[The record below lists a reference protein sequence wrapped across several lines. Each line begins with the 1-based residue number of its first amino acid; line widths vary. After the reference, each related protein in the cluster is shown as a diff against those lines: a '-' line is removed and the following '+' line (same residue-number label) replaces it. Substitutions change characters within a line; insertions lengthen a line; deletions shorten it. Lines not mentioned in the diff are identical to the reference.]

1 MASGSPP
8 WPKILNSDGYPRRGR
23 SEIPIVTVSRHPVVT
38 DNRGIGS
45 RFSSQ
50 VAISPVTGLKCEVAG
65 YNNFLSGDT
74 SNISV
79 PGSLDTVAV
88 ALDVIAIGAV
98 LVLTTLSL
106 ILSRGLNGTGLRRGF
121 ALTAVAG
128 FVQIIGS
135 STQFAVDLGFT
146 SSRLPTNIFS
156 GIQVLFLVL
165 LALAVQSFFPVWFKS
180 FKGDNNSSN
189 QPREDPHSPRGSAQ
203 PTPS

>member
-1 MASGSPP
+1 MRPTLVLLPSIRGLGG
-8 WPKILNSDGYPRRGR
+8 KI
-23 SEIPIVTVSRHPVVT
+23 
-38 DNRGIGS
+38 
-45 RFSSQ
+45 
-50 VAISPVTGLKCEVAG
+50 AG
-65 YNNFLSGDT
+65 YNNFLSGT
-74 SNISV
+74 SFNISV
-79 PGSLDTVAV
+79 PGSLDTIAV

-135 STQFAVDLGFT
+135 ATQFAVDLGFT
-146 SSRLPTNIFS
+146 SSRLPPNIFS

-180 FKGDNNSSN
+180 FKGDTNPPN
-189 QPREDPHSPRGSAQ
+189 QPREDPHSHGPV
-203 PTPS
+203 PSTTS

>member
-1 MASGSPP
+1 MLIADSLDSGPP
-8 WPKILNSDGYPRRGR
+8 C
-23 SEIPIVTVSRHPVVT
+23 TT
-38 DNRGIGS
+38 
-45 RFSSQ
+45 
-50 VAISPVTGLKCEVAG
+50 AG
-65 YNNFLSGDT
+65 YNNFLRGT
-74 SNISV
+74 SFNISV

-106 ILSRGLNGTGLRRGF
+106 ILSRGLTGTGLRRGF

-135 STQFAVDLGFT
+135 ATQFAVDLGFT

-180 FKGDNNSSN
+180 FKGDSN
-189 QPREDPHSPRGSAQ
+189 TPSQPREDPHSSRGPVP
-203 PTPS
+203 PTTN

>member
-1 MASGSPP
+1 M
-8 WPKILNSDGYPRRGR
+8 
-23 SEIPIVTVSRHPVVT
+23 
-38 DNRGIGS
+38 
-45 RFSSQ
+45 
-50 VAISPVTGLKCEVAG
+50 VAG
-65 YNNFLSGDT
+65 YNNFLSGT
-74 SNISV
+74 PFNISV
-79 PGSLDTVAV
+79 PVSLDTIAV

-146 SSRLPTNIFS
+146 SSRLPPNIFS

-180 FKGDNNSSN
+180 FKGDSNSPGES
-189 QPREDPHSPRGSAQ
+189 REDPHSSHGPGP
-203 PTPS
+203 PTAN

>member
-1 MASGSPP
+1 
-8 WPKILNSDGYPRRGR
+8 
-23 SEIPIVTVSRHPVVT
+23 
-38 DNRGIGS
+38 
-45 RFSSQ
+45 
-50 VAISPVTGLKCEVAG
+50 
-65 YNNFLSGDT
+65 
-74 SNISV
+74 
-79 PGSLDTVAV
+79 LDTVAV

-106 ILSRGLNGTGLRRGF
+106 ILSRGLNGTGLKRGF

-180 FKGDNNSSN
+180 FKSDPNPPSQS
-189 QPREDPHSPRGSAQ
+189 REDSHFSRG
-203 PTPS
+203 PTPPSSGQDIQGTNPQ

>member
-1 MASGSPP
+1 MLIADSLDSGPP
-8 WPKILNSDGYPRRGR
+8 C
-23 SEIPIVTVSRHPVVT
+23 TT
-38 DNRGIGS
+38 
-45 RFSSQ
+45 
-50 VAISPVTGLKCEVAG
+50 AG
-65 YNNFLSGDT
+65 YNNFLSGT
-74 SNISV
+74 SFNIPV
-79 PGSLDTVAV
+79 PVSLDTIAV

-146 SSRLPTNIFS
+146 SSRLPPNIFS
-156 GIQVLFLVL
+156 GIHFLFLVL

-180 FKGDNNSSN
+180 FKGDSNAPN
-189 QPREDPHSPRGSAQ
+189 QPREDPRSSHGPAASTTS
-203 PTPS
+203 

>member
-1 MASGSPP
+1 LSISLDSGLRC
-8 WPKILNSDGYPRRGR
+8 KI
-23 SEIPIVTVSRHPVVT
+23 
-38 DNRGIGS
+38 
-45 RFSSQ
+45 
-50 VAISPVTGLKCEVAG
+50 AG
-65 YNNFLSGDT
+65 YNNFLSGT
-74 SNISV
+74 SFNIPV

-135 STQFAVDLGFT
+135 ATQFAVDLGFT
-146 SSRLPTNIFS
+146 SSRLPPNIFS

-180 FKGDNNSSN
+180 FKGDSNAPN
-189 QPREDPHSPRGSAQ
+189 QPREDPRSSHGSVSPAS
-203 PTPS
+203 S

>member
-1 MASGSPP
+1 MQAPLDARP
-8 WPKILNSDGYPRRGR
+8 
-23 SEIPIVTVSRHPVVT
+23 TSRV
-38 DNRGIGS
+38 
-45 RFSSQ
+45 
-50 VAISPVTGLKCEVAG
+50 KG
-65 YNNFLSGDT
+65 YNNFLSRT
-74 SNISV
+74 ALNISV

-121 ALTAVAG
+121 TLTAVAG

-180 FKGDNNSSN
+180 FKA
-189 QPREDPHSPRGSAQ
+189 DPNPSK
-203 PTPS
+203 PTTG

>member
-1 MASGSPP
+1 MPNADSLDSGPP
-8 WPKILNSDGYPRRGR
+8 C
-23 SEIPIVTVSRHPVVT
+23 TT
-38 DNRGIGS
+38 
-45 RFSSQ
+45 
-50 VAISPVTGLKCEVAG
+50 TG
-65 YNNFLSGDT
+65 YNNFLSGT
-74 SNISV
+74 SFNISV
-79 PGSLDTVAV
+79 PRSLDTVAV

-135 STQFAVDLGFT
+135 ATQFAVDLGFT

-165 LALAVQSFFPVWFKS
+165 LALAMQSFFPVWFKS
-180 FKGDNNSSN
+180 FKSDNNPSS
-189 QPREDPHSPRGSAQ
+189 QPREDPHSSHGPVP
-203 PTPS
+203 PTTN

>member
-1 MASGSPP
+1 MSICLDSGLRC
-8 WPKILNSDGYPRRGR
+8 K
-23 SEIPIVTVSRHPVVT
+23 
-38 DNRGIGS
+38 
-45 RFSSQ
+45 
-50 VAISPVTGLKCEVAG
+50 VAG
-65 YNNFLSGDT
+65 YNNFLSGT
-74 SNISV
+74 SFNISV

-135 STQFAVDLGFT
+135 ATQFAVDLGFT
-146 SSRLPTNIFS
+146 SSRLPPNIFS

-180 FKGDNNSSN
+180 FKGDNNPPN
-189 QPREDPHSPRGSAQ
+189 QPREDPHSSHGPVS
-203 PTPS
+203 PTTN

>member
-1 MASGSPP
+1 M
-8 WPKILNSDGYPRRGR
+8 RRV
-23 SEIPIVTVSRHPVVT
+23 P
-38 DNRGIGS
+38 
-45 RFSSQ
+45 
-50 VAISPVTGLKCEVAG
+50 G
-65 YNNFLSGDT
+65 YNNFLSGT
-74 SNISV
+74 SFNISV

-121 ALTAVAG
+121 TLTAVAG
-128 FVQIIGS
+128 FVQIVGS
-135 STQFAVDLGFT
+135 ATQFAVDLGFT

-180 FKGDNNSSN
+180 FKGDSN
-189 QPREDPHSPRGSAQ
+189 PPSQPREDPHFSRG
-203 PTPS
+203 PTPTSSSQDAQGTNPQ

>member
-1 MASGSPP
+1 MLSIPLDSR
-8 WPKILNSDGYPRRGR
+8 LRR
-23 SEIPIVTVSRHPVVT
+23 
-38 DNRGIGS
+38 
-45 RFSSQ
+45 
-50 VAISPVTGLKCEVAG
+50 KVAG
-65 YNNFLSGDT
+65 YNNFLSGD
-74 SNISV
+74 SFNISV

-135 STQFAVDLGFT
+135 ATQFAVDLGFT

-180 FKGDNNSSN
+180 FKGDSNSPA
-189 QPREDPHSPRGSAQ
+189 QPREDPHSSHGPGSQ
-203 PTPS
+203 TSH

>member
-1 MASGSPP
+1 
-8 WPKILNSDGYPRRGR
+8 
-23 SEIPIVTVSRHPVVT
+23 
-38 DNRGIGS
+38 
-45 RFSSQ
+45 
-50 VAISPVTGLKCEVAG
+50 
-65 YNNFLSGDT
+65 LSGD
-74 SNISV
+74 SFNLSV
-79 PGSLDTVAV
+79 PGSLDIVAV

-135 STQFAVDLGFT
+135 ATQFAVDLGFT
-146 SSRLPTNIFS
+146 ISRLPANIFS

-180 FKGDNNSSN
+180 FKGDSNPSN
-189 QPREDPHSPRGSAQ
+189 QSREDPHSSHGAG
-203 PTPS
+203 PSTTS

>member
-1 MASGSPP
+1 
-8 WPKILNSDGYPRRGR
+8 
-23 SEIPIVTVSRHPVVT
+23 
-38 DNRGIGS
+38 
-45 RFSSQ
+45 
-50 VAISPVTGLKCEVAG
+50 
-65 YNNFLSGDT
+65 LSGT
-74 SNISV
+74 SFNISV

-135 STQFAVDLGFT
+135 ATQFAVDLGFT

-180 FKGDNNSSN
+180 FKGDSNSPS
-189 QPREDPHSPRGSAQ
+189 QPREDPHSSHGPVP
-203 PTPS
+203 PTTN